1 MTDSRESSNMN
12 PRSREDIIRNNPL
25 SSSFISAGN
34 NGSNNNNSNSINN
47 GFHSS
52 LNGVA
57 SQNGGGDDE
66 NLEPQIANGRTGN
79 SNNIKKSLQHYSDT
93 SNNSLSFG
101 VIRDPK
107 TMGLGFDRN
116 SENQYSN
123 GGYQAGDRQ
132 ANSKNDDKKRN
143 KTVSFKL
150 NLYCALKN

>member
-12 PRSREDIIRNNPL
+12 PRSREDIIRSNPL

-34 NGSNNNNSNSINN
+34 SGNSNNSNVNN

-52 LNGVA
+52 SNGVA

-66 NLEPQIANGRTGN
+66 NLEPQMANGRSS
-79 SNNIKKSLQHYSDT
+79 SNNNVKKPMQHYSDT

-107 TMGLGFDRN
+107 TVGLGYDR
-116 SENQYSN
+116 SAENQYSN
-123 GGYQAGDRQ
+123 GGYQAADRQ

-143 KTVSFKL
+143 KMVS
-150 NLYCALKN
+150 